1 MNGLCILIVA
11 SFSVCAIS
19 QKGENIPAARNNA
32 PRRHAVMVIVVG
44 RCKKRLA
51 RAKFKIRTASTVVAV
66 PNELRRIVSVDDTMI
81 ERMTTMKI
89 MIDEDE
95 TIEKSKKGIGS
106 ILYSRYSLPSCNH
119 NILTVNTLHSTDIRT
134 LSLPSQFS
142 ILRIV

>member
-1 MNGLCILIVA
+1 
-11 SFSVCAIS
+11 
-19 QKGENIPAARNNA
+19 
-32 PRRHAVMVIVVG
+32 
-44 RCKKRLA
+44 
-51 RAKFKIRTASTVVAV
+51 
-66 PNELRRIVSVDDTMI
+66 MI

-119 NILTVNTLHSTDIRT
+119 NLLTVNTLHSTDIRT